1 MSKVPQHHAYA
12 AHADKFQYNKNSSTC
27 LFMQHIAWGLK
38 NALAQIPKIAVHH
51 LGDRTKYVGASAA
64 TGCLRK
70 SYLDVKDIK
79 AKEHSPE
86 QMFVFERGHQL
97 EEMIRKGANGMG
109 WLEHSALEQY
119 VPGAGIQYIHQLEAV
134 GPGQWNFIR
143 AHIDF
148 VFIGSKELV
157 IKEIKSSA
165 SIPTEPYESHRL
177 QLTLQMW
184 LVKQM
189 YPDYNVRG
197 SIVYHNWDSGE
208 SKDYEVELSKAFLKV
223 ALLRAKKLWYA
234 LENGVEP
241 EAETQL
247 YCGQCP
253 FKGTCPKIT
262 EGIMQELPRDLIPI
276 ARRMKEL
283 SGIEKELKK
292 LKRSLLGFF
301 KSLDIRKTQIETT
314 TFELVDRKGN
324 YYLDSNRLKEEHL
337 ELYKSLLVEK
347 DGYSYIKMT

>member
-1 MSKVPQHHAYA
+1 MSKINPYST
-12 AHADKFQYNKNSSTC
+12 HADKFKYVESSSVC
-27 LFMQHIAWGLK
+27 LFMQHVGWGLK
-38 NALAQIPKIAVHH
+38 NALAQIPKIAIHD
-51 LGDRTKYVGASAA
+51 LGDRSKYVGASAA

-79 AKEHSPE
+79 AKEYDPE

-109 WLEHSALEQY
+109 WIEYSSLEQY
-119 VPGAGIQYIHQLEAV
+119 VPGAGVQYIHQLEAV
-134 GPGQWNFIR
+134 GPGQWDFIK

-148 VFIGSKELV
+148 TFISKNELV

-165 SIPTEPYESHRL
+165 SIPTQPYESHRL
-177 QLTLQMW
+177 QLTIQMW

-189 YPDYNVRG
+189 YPEYSVRG
-197 SIVYHNWDSGE
+197 SIVYHNWDTGAST
-208 SKDYEVELSKAFLKV
+208 DYEVELSKTFLKV

-234 LENGVEP
+234 LEHNLEP

-247 YCGQCP
+247 YCAKCP
-253 FKGTCPKIT
+253 FKGNCPKIT
-262 EGIMQELPRDLIPI
+262 NGIMQELPRDLIPI

-283 SGIEKELKK
+283 SGVEKELKK
-292 LKRSLLGFF
+292 LKRSMLGFF
-301 KSLDIRKTQIETT
+301 KSLEIRKTQIETT
-314 TFELVDRKGN
+314 TLELVDRRGN
-324 YYLDSNRLKEEHL
+324 YFLDSTRLQEEHL

-347 DGYSYIKMT
+347 DGYSYIKIV